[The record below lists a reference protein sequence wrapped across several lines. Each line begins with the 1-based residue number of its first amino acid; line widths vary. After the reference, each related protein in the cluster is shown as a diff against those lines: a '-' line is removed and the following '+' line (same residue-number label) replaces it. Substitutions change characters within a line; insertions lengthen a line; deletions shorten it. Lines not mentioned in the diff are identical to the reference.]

1 MKNNK
6 IFIIYVFLLILFVSI
21 LKNIN
26 CKCIDIPFLTNEMIY
41 FYQFILHIFL
51 ILPKYGYFQEKITHD
66 YLHYVIRCRS
76 KVSLYHLLIKGCL
89 QFVFV
94 ITMIKII
101 VEGIAFH
108 YFNFYISLIYGFYL
122 LFMMMSYLCF
132 ELFLSKETA
141 LICIGLYIAVSLSIG
156 DLLYENH
163 LNDFIYLFI
172 PNLIYQSRND
182 QLILS
187 IVLLSVLNL
196 LIYSIG
202 KKMISKKDL
211 L

>member
-26 CKCIDIPFLTNEMIY
+26 CICIDIPFLTNEMIY

-51 ILPKYGYFQEKITHD
+51 ILPKYGYFQEKITHN

-76 KVSLYHLLIKGCL
+76 KVSLYHLLIKECL

-108 YFNFYISLIYGFYL
+108 YFNFYISLIYGFVVL
-122 LFMMMSYLCF
+122 LFSCFVDWLLCWRSLQTTRPQNNPTTKPQNNPTTTYRF
-132 ELFLSKETA
+132 IIFLPFT
-141 LICIGLYIAVSLSIG
+141 I
-156 DLLYENH
+156 
-163 LNDFIYLFI
+163 
-172 PNLIYQSRND
+172 
-182 QLILS
+182 
-187 IVLLSVLNL
+187 
-196 LIYSIG
+196 
-202 KKMISKKDL
+202 
-211 L
+211 